1 MQLVLGLEQSIKGVE
16 LHTCREACLLL
27 VLNYAAYGKC
37 NVYLH
42 GAYSYSTATMLS

>member
-1 MQLVLGLEQSIKGVE
+1 MLLVLGLEQSIKGVE

-27 VLNYAAYGKC
+27 VLNYQLMAS
-37 NVYLH
+37 VMFYLH